1 MKRVC
6 IFCGANAGAPS
17 YGEATKQ
24 AAEFLVQQGLELV
37 YGGGSVGLM
46 RVIADAVL
54 TAGGKVIG
62 VIPHEL
68 ATRELLHT
76 GLSDLHVV
84 ESMHERKALMAKLS
98 DAFIALPGGFGTLD
112 ELFEIL
118 TWGQLGQHTKPVG
131 LLNINGYFNKLLE
144 FIDHT
149 MAEAFVKE
157 KYRELF
163 HVDVTI
169 EGLWERMKN
178 HQPPKTRKWIKLS
191 QT

>member
-46 RVIADAVL
+46 GVIADAAL

-76 GLSDLHVV
+76 GLTDLHVV

-131 LLNINGYFNKLLE
+131 LLNLNGYFNKLLE

-169 EGLWERMKN
+169 ESLWERMKY
-178 HQPPKTRKWIKLS
+178 HQPPKTRKWINLS

>member
-46 RVIADAVL
+46 GVIADAAL

-76 GLSDLHVV
+76 GLTDLHVV

-131 LLNINGYFNKLLE
+131 LLNLNGYFNKLLE

-169 EGLWERMKN
+169 ESLWERMKN
-178 HQPPKTRKWIKLS
+178 HQPPKTRKWINLS

>member
-6 IFCGANAGAPS
+6 IFCGANSGPES
-17 YGEATKQ
+17 YTIATKRVG
-24 AAEFLVQQGLELV
+24 EYLVQQGLELV

-46 RVIADAVL
+46 GVVADAAL
-54 TAGGKVIG
+54 NEGGKVVG
-62 VIPHEL
+62 VIPQEL

-76 GLSDLHVV
+76 GLTDLHVV
-84 ESMHERKALMAKLS
+84 GSMHERKALMAKLS

-118 TWGQLGQHTKPVG
+118 TWGQLGQHTKPIG
-131 LLNINGYFNKLLE
+131 LLNINGYFDKLLE
-144 FIDHT
+144 FVDHT
-149 MAEAFVKE
+149 ISEAFVKE

-163 HVDVTI
+163 HVGDTI
-169 EGLWERMKN
+169 DGLWERMKR
-178 HQPPKTRKWIKLS
+178 HEPPKTRKWINLS